1 MKKILL
7 FLLSFIIAFHA
18 LCSVE
23 IDGIYYNLDSSR
35 KTAEVS
41 RNDNKYTGSVVI
53 PSVINYQGAKYA
65 VTSIESYAFSGCSDL
80 TSISIP
86 NSVTRI
92 SEYAFNGCSGLTSI
106 IVDSGNSAYDS
117 RNNCNAIIR
126 TSSNTL
132 VVGCKNTVIP
142 NGVTSID
149 SYAFYG
155 CSGLASI
162 AIPSSVTS
170 ISEYAFSGCTSLASI
185 AIPNSMASIGNSA
198 FSGCTSLTSIT
209 IPNSMTSISEYAFS
223 GCTSLASITIPNSV
237 TSIGEYAFRNCKSL
251 TVISIPISVTSIG
264 SYAFNGCSGL
274 TSIIVDTEN
283 STYDSRN
290 NCNAIIST
298 ASNTLVVGC
307 KNTVIPNGVTSIGS
321 YAFYDCSSL
330 ASITI
335 PNSVTSIRG
344 RAFSGCTSLT
354 SITIPNSVKSIDNY
368 AFYDCSS
375 LSSITIPNSM
385 GSIGDYAFSGCSSL
399 TSIAIPENMTS
410 IGSKAFSDCSSL
422 NTVII
427 NSNTIASKSY
437 DDVDNFAS
445 KFGNQV
451 QEYVLRNGIT
461 KIGYSAFR
469 DCSGITS
476 ITIPASVTR
485 IGKNAFRGC
494 KLHNILVM
502 GGTPPEIDA
511 SSFTNMIH
519 QHTILYVP
527 AGCWDA
533 YAFDDN
539 WYVFNTIRELA
550 IKENQVSKRQTYM
563 LMDTNNFSYSVYDPV
578 NKCVGTINS
587 FNNVNED
594 NPNHCWQLLE
604 AAGNHYMYNV
614 GAKKFLVKANDKTG
628 FALSIMPV
636 AINLQDS
643 DDGIILGGDSSKR
656 WAFVRNESTFADQQI
671 ITSIDF
677 VNGSTTTD
685 KGPVY
690 NLSGQRTVE
699 SQKGVNIINGRKVLA
714 K

>member
-126 TSSNTL
+126 TS
-132 VVGCKNTVIP
+132 
-142 NGVTSID
+142 
-149 SYAFYG
+149 
-155 CSGLASI
+155 
-162 AIPSSVTS
+162 
-170 ISEYAFSGCTSLASI
+170 
-185 AIPNSMASIGNSA
+185 
-198 FSGCTSLTSIT
+198 
-209 IPNSMTSISEYAFS
+209 
-223 GCTSLASITIPNSV
+223 
-237 TSIGEYAFRNCKSL
+237 
-251 TVISIPISVTSIG
+251 
-264 SYAFNGCSGL
+264 
-274 TSIIVDTEN
+274 
-283 STYDSRN
+283 
-290 NCNAIIST
+290 
-298 ASNTLVVGC
+298 SNTLVVGC

-476 ITIPASVTR
+476 IPASVTR

>member
-35 KTAEVS
+35 KTAGVS
-41 RNDNKYTGSVVI
+41 RNKYTGSVVI
-53 PSVINYQGAKYA
+53 PSVINYQDVEYA
-65 VTSIESYAFSGCSDL
+65 VTSIEPSAFSGCSDL

-86 NSVTRI
+86 NSVAFI
-92 SEYAFNGCSGLTSI
+92 SGYAFNGCSGLTSI

-126 TSSNTL
+126 TTSNTL

-162 AIPSSVTS
+162 AIPSSV
-170 ISEYAFSGCTSLASI
+170 
-185 AIPNSMASIGNSA
+185 
-198 FSGCTSLTSIT
+198 
-209 IPNSMTSISEYAFS
+209 TSISEYAFS

-656 WAFVRNESTFADQQI
+656 WAFVRNESTFANQQI

-685 KGPVY
+685 NGPVY

-699 SQKGVNIINGRKVLA
+699 SQKGVNIINGRKVLY
-714 K
+714 

>member
-162 AIPSSVTS
+162 AIPSSV
-170 ISEYAFSGCTSLASI
+170 
-185 AIPNSMASIGNSA
+185 
-198 FSGCTSLTSIT
+198 
-209 IPNSMTSISEYAFS
+209 TSISEYAFS

-445 KFGNQV
+445 KFGGIDYLCYLCAHKCNRGT
-451 QEYVLRNGIT
+451 VL
-461 KIGYSAFR
+461 
-469 DCSGITS
+469 
-476 ITIPASVTR
+476 
-485 IGKNAFRGC
+485 
-494 KLHNILVM
+494 M
-502 GGTPPEIDA
+502 
-511 SSFTNMIH
+511 
-519 QHTILYVP
+519 LY
-527 AGCWDA
+527 
-533 YAFDDN
+533 
-539 WYVFNTIRELA
+539 
-550 IKENQVSKRQTYM
+550 
-563 LMDTNNFSYSVYDPV
+563 
-578 NKCVGTINS
+578 
-587 FNNVNED
+587 
-594 NPNHCWQLLE
+594 
-604 AAGNHYMYNV
+604 
-614 GAKKFLVKANDKTG
+614 
-628 FALSIMPV
+628 
-636 AINLQDS
+636 
-643 DDGIILGGDSSKR
+643 
-656 WAFVRNESTFADQQI
+656 
-671 ITSIDF
+671 
-677 VNGSTTTD
+677 
-685 KGPVY
+685 
-690 NLSGQRTVE
+690 
-699 SQKGVNIINGRKVLA
+699 
-714 K
+714 